1 MVPIMKSIESLLYT
15 LEYKN
20 CPWESADVAQDAYLR
35 MGKVTE
41 VTFTQTFIV
50 ALFFMLSKGWNITL
64 QQVDR
69 NQATNLTL
77 VMGLVYLMYSAYF
90 LSSDFAGMK
99 TFVDGIL
106 AFIYF
111 LLFATNMKSI

>member
-1 MVPIMKSIESLLYT
+1 
-15 LEYKN
+15 
-20 CPWESADVAQDAYLR
+20 
-35 MGKVTE
+35 
-41 VTFTQTFIV
+41 
-50 ALFFMLSKGWNITL
+50 LFFILSKGWNVTV

-69 NQATNLTL
+69 NNATNLTL

-111 LLFATNMKSI
+111 LMFVSNIKSLYIQISIVKRLIIRTDGDMPAAFQESLRLKL